1 MFSFLFFI
9 SFLLHI
15 LTLIIIFQLI
25 KKINTL
31 QQVQSPSEI
40 MDLFDTYLEE
50 IKAENEYLQ
59 KTLNNNPEDNKQN
72 NSAEKVINPPHS
84 VETEQPFN
92 VSDQEIPKDEM
103 EASLQARILHLYQN
117 GYAAEE
123 IAKQLDCGKTEA
135 ALVIKLHTKSY
146 K

>member
-1 MFSFLFFI
+1 MVSFLLFI

-15 LTLIIIFQLI
+15 LTFIIIFQLI

-59 KTLNNNPEDNKQN
+59 KTLNNIPEENKQKNTDEKVSNLPHSDETDQPFYAPHQEMPEDKM
-72 NSAEKVINPPHS
+72 V
-84 VETEQPFN
+84 
-92 VSDQEIPKDEM
+92 
-103 EASLQARILHLYQN
+103 ASLQARILQLYQN
-117 GYAAEE
+117 GYTAEE

-135 ALVIKLHTKSY
+135 ALVIKLHAKS
-146 K
+146 